1 MSNAGFRRFRW
12 RAFVAFGMLFSFLA
26 MSVAGVILYL
36 RPEGSLASWTRWSVL
51 GIDKKGWE
59 GVHILFVIPFLI
71 FAVSHVVLNARSIL
85 HYIRTTASRGW
96 RAKIECGV
104 ALGLLGLVVAAAVN
118 LWPPLGKVIDLRSAI
133 KDGRYSVETAPPAVN
148 AEELP
153 LIELERLAGLPEGQ
167 ALSRLRAAGMAAA
180 GAGASLDEIADAHG
194 TSPQKLYE
202 IILTPKRKER
212 RP

>member
-12 RAFVAFGMLFSFLA
+12 RAFTAFGMLFSFLA
-26 MSVAGVILYL
+26 TSVAGVILYL

-71 FAVSHVVLNARSIL
+71 FAASHVVLNARSIL
-85 HYIRTTASRGW
+85 HYLRTAASRGW
-96 RAKIECGV
+96 RAKREFGL
-104 ALGLLGLVVAAAVN
+104 ALGLSALVVAAAVGH
-118 LWPPLGKVIDLRSAI
+118 WQPLSKVIDLRAAI
-133 KDGRYSVETAPPAVN
+133 KDGAFSVETAPPAVN

-153 LIELERLAGLPEGQ
+153 LSELEKLAGVPEGQ
-167 ALSRLRAAGMAAA
+167 ALSRLRSAGMIAADGNA
-180 GAGASLDEIADAHG
+180 TLAEIADAQG
-194 TSPQKLYE
+194 TSPEKLYE
-202 IILTPKRKER
+202 IILMPVGKEH